1 LHKYPVKKIEVPGY
15 IKGLIFDC
23 DGTLVDSMSLH
34 MKAWEYAVIR
44 ERAVWD
50 YDFFF
55 SKKGMPGKDMIELY
69 NQHFAKK
76 ISFVETMQVKQEYF
90 HRHRKDF
97 QPIQPI
103 VNIVLRFKDKLPM
116 AVASGGIK
124 ENVDLQLEA
133 LGIKDY
139 FKAIITADD
148 DIKPKP
154 SPDIF
159 LEAAVRLGVSP
170 NLCQVFEDGDLGLQA
185 AEEAGMLATDVRPF
199 L

>member
-1 LHKYPVKKIEVPGY
+1 LLKYPRRKIEIPGY

-23 DGTLVDSMSLH
+23 DGTLVDSMPLH
-34 MKAWEYAVIR
+34 MKAWEYAINNAG
-44 ERAVWD
+44 AVWD

-55 SKKGMPGKDMIELY
+55 SKKGMPGKDIIELY
-69 NQHFAKK
+69 NQHFAKN
-76 ISFVETMQVKQEYF
+76 IFFVETMQVKQEYF

-103 VNIVLRFKDKLPM
+103 VNIVLRYKDILPM
-116 AVASGGIK
+116 AVASGGIQ
-124 ENVDLQLEA
+124 ENVCLQLEA
-133 LGIKDY
+133 LGIKEY

-185 AEEAGMLATDVRPF
+185 AHEASMIATDVRPF

>member
-1 LHKYPVKKIEVPGY
+1 MHRYPIKKIKVPGY

-23 DGTLVDSMSLH
+23 DGTLVDSMPLH
-34 MKAWEYAVIR
+34 MKAWEYAVIG

-55 SKKGMPGKDMIELY
+55 SKKGMPGKDIIELY
-69 NQHFAKK
+69 NQHFTKK
-76 ISFVETMQVKQEYF
+76 ISFAETMHVKQEYF

-103 VNIVLRFKDKLPM
+103 VNIVLRYKDKFPM
-116 AVASGGIK
+116 AVASGGLK
-124 ENVDLQLEA
+124 ENVYLQLESI
-133 LGIKDY
+133 GIKEY
-139 FKAIITADD
+139 FKVIITADD
-148 DIKPKP
+148 DIRPKP

-159 LEAAVRLGVSP
+159 LEAAARLGVSS

-185 AEEAGMLATDVRPF
+185 AREAGMMATDVRPF